1 MEESDI
7 DHKATGGI
15 NDHPRGEM
23 KQGSWLSVGSP
34 AALIPLLVELAHRQR
49 EMVIYIKAS

>member
-15 NDHPRGEM
+15 HHHPRGEM
-23 KQGSWLSVGSP
+23 KQGSWLGVGSP
-34 AALIPLLVELAHRQR
+34 AALIPLLVELARQTAGNGHL
-49 EMVIYIKAS
+49 Y